1 MKKTLLIVALSVF
14 TLSHALPEEPS
25 VPQIGVKAPSF
36 TAQSTNGKIKF
47 PSDFGNN
54 WKIIFSHPKD
64 FTPVCSSEILELA
77 YEQDNFEKLGAKI
90 LVVSTDI
97 LEQHNSWKAA
107 LEEVSFQDR
116 DPVEIKFP
124 IVEDNSLDISKKY
137 GMIHSQVSIKENIRG
152 VYFINPDNVV
162 RAVYFYPNEVGRN
175 IEELKR
181 TLIALQK
188 TYHDDSIVT
197 PVNWQPGDDVVVPV
211 LSQKDKE
218 NLGSADSDYYQ
229 LTWFMTFRKEK

>member
-1 MKKTLLIVALSVF
+1 MKKTLLIAALSVF
-14 TLSHALPEEPS
+14 TLTSALAQEAN

-36 TAQSTNGKIKF
+36 TAESTNGKIKF
-47 PSDFGNN
+47 PSDFGKN

-77 YEQDNFEKLGAKI
+77 YQQDNFEKLGAKLI
-90 LVVSTDI
+90 VVSTDI

-107 LEEVSFQDR
+107 LEEVSFKDR

-124 IVEDNSLDISKKY
+124 IVDDNSLEVSKKY

-188 TYHDDSIVT
+188 NYHDASIVT
-197 PVNWQPGDDVVVPV
+197 PVNWQPGEDVVVPT
-211 LSQKDKE
+211 LSKLDKE
-218 NLGSADSDYYQ
+218 NLNSPDSDYYQ
-229 LTWFMTFRKEK
+229 LTWFMTYRKEK

>member
-1 MKKTLLIVALSVF
+1 MKKTLLIAVLSVF
-14 TLSHALPEEPS
+14 TLTHALAEES
-25 VPQIGVKAPSF
+25 NVPQIGVKAPSF

-47 PSDFGNN
+47 PSDFGKN

-77 YEQDNFEKLGAKI
+77 YQQDDFEKLGAKVI
-90 LVVSTDI
+90 VISTDI

-107 LEEVSFQDR
+107 LEEVSFKDR
-116 DPVEIKFP
+116 DPVKIKFP
-124 IVEDNSLDISKKY
+124 IVEDNSLEVSKKY
-137 GMIHSQVSIKENIRG
+137 GMIHSKVNIKENIRG
-152 VYFINPDNVV
+152 VYFINPENVV

-181 TLIALQK
+181 TLIALQQN
-188 TYHDDSIVT
+188 YHDHSIVT
-197 PVNWQPGDDVVVPV
+197 PVNWQPGDDVAVPV

-229 LTWFMTFRKEK
+229 LTWFMTYRKER

>member
-1 MKKTLLIVALSVF
+1 MKKTLLIAVLSVF
-14 TLSHALPEEPS
+14 TLAHALPEEPT
-25 VPQIGVKAPSF
+25 VPQIGVKAPAF

-47 PSDFGNN
+47 PSDFGNS

-77 YEQDNFEKLGAKI
+77 YQQDDFEKLGAKLI
-90 LVVSTDI
+90 VVSTDI

-107 LEEVSFQDR
+107 LEEISFKDR

-124 IVEDNSLDISKKY
+124 IVDDNSLEVSKKY
-137 GMIHSQVSIKENIRG
+137 GMIHSKVNLAENIRG
-152 VYFINPDNVV
+152 VYFINPENVV

-181 TLIALQK
+181 TLMALQK
-188 TYHDDSIVT
+188 NYNDHSIVT

-211 LSQKDKE
+211 LSTKEKE
-218 NLGSADSDYYQ
+218 NLNSPDSDYYQ
-229 LTWFMTFRKEK
+229 LTWFMTYRKEK

>member
-1 MKKTLLIVALSVF
+1 MKKTLLIAVLSVF
-14 TLSHALPEEPS
+14 TLTHALAQESS

-36 TAQSTNGKIKF
+36 TAQSTNGKVKF

-77 YEQDNFEKLGAKI
+77 YQQDDFEKLGAKVI
-90 LVVSTDI
+90 VVSTDI

-137 GMIHSQVSIKENIRG
+137 GMIHSEVSIKENIRG
-152 VYFINPDNVV
+152 VYFINPENVV

-175 IEELKR
+175 IEEMKR

-188 TYHDDSIVT
+188 NYSDDSIVT
-197 PVNWQPGDDVVVPV
+197 PVNWQPGEDVVVPT
-211 LSQKDKE
+211 LSKADKE
-218 NLGSADSDYYQ
+218 NLGSPDSDYYQ
-229 LTWFMTFRKEK
+229 LTWFMTYRKEK